1 MVTPRVGEETPRL
14 DNEEE
19 EEENIPHGDDEGE
32 DASDGLGEAVDGNA
46 DEAEGVRLY
55 TIVVVG
61 VEVDDLDDGI
71 NGEGEEDDLGV
82 RGRPR
87 EIR

>member
-14 DNEEE
+14 DNEEGE
-19 EEENIPHGDDEGE
+19 EEDVPHGDDEGE
-32 DASDGLGEAVDGNA
+32 DTSDGLGEAVDGNA

>member
-19 EEENIPHGDDEGE
+19 EEDVPHGDDEGE
-32 DASDGLGEAVDGNA
+32 DTSDGLGEAVDGNA

-55 TIVVVG
+55 TIVHK
-61 VEVDDLDDGI
+61 
-71 NGEGEEDDLGV
+71 
-82 RGRPR
+82 PR
-87 EIR
+87 ISPQTVCRHKPPLYLLYGCVSFENTCEY

>member
-19 EEENIPHGDDEGE
+19 EEDVPHGE
-32 DASDGLGEAVDGNA
+32 DTSDGLGEAVDGNA